1 MDPRQVTMIVTVSLI
16 AVVAMVKLLADAVIR
31 WRELRSGSSTTHV
44 ERRLERI
51 ELALE
56 SIAVEIER
64 SGEAQRFAARLLPPL
79 PDVIPARPDGTPA
92 VERWTLD
99 RCGKAVRY
107 RVRYTASPKDGD
119 DFDIQLEK

>member
-1 MDPRQVTMIVTVSLI
+1 MDPGQVAMIVTVSLI

-31 WRELRSGSSTTHV
+31 WRELRGSNATTQV

-64 SGEAQRFAARLLPPL
+64 SGEAQRFAARLSPPL
-79 PDVIPARPDGTPA
+79 PDVMPALPEATLKRVVRITTPH
-92 VERWTLD
+92 
-99 RCGKAVRY
+99 
-107 RVRYTASPKDGD
+107 
-119 DFDIQLEK
+119 

>member
-16 AVVAMVKLLADAVIR
+16 AVVAMVKLVVDAVLR
-31 WRELRSGSSTTHV
+31 WRELRSTDSSTQV

-64 SGEAQRFAARLLPPL
+64 SGEAQRFASRLAPPV
-79 PDVIPARPDGTPA
+79 PDVTPPRIPRVTTPH
-92 VERWTLD
+92 
-99 RCGKAVRY
+99 
-107 RVRYTASPKDGD
+107 
-119 DFDIQLEK
+119 